1 MQACTDDRTSV
12 PPSELQPRLNLGWIW
27 TISAVAALGG
37 LLFGYDFVVIGG
49 AKPFYEKYFHL
60 TTPFQVAWA
69 MSSALL
75 GCLLGAILSGAL
87 SDRFGRKRLLI
98 LAGMVFALSSI
109 GTALSG
115 SFSTFVVNRLLA
127 GVAIG
132 LASNLSPLYIA
143 EIAPASSRGKL
154 VSINQLTI
162 VIGILAAQVINWL
175 IAEPVPLDATP
186 EQILASWNGQ
196 IGWRWMFGVTAVPSL
211 LFFLAMFFV
220 PESPRWLA
228 STGHEEQSRRIL
240 EKVGGVGY
248 AQWALGE
255 IQKSLPAASAGA
267 RFELRELFDSRVRPA
282 VIIGVVLAVLQQ
294 WCGINVIFNY
304 AEEVF
309 SSAGYGVSDILFN
322 IVITGLVNL
331 IFTFVAIG
339 TVDSLGRRSLM
350 LAGSAALA
358 VVYLLIGLCYA
369 TGTQGTHVL
378 VLVVAAIATYAC
390 TLAPV
395 TWVVLSEIFPN
406 RARGTAMSVAVFALW
421 AGCFTLTYTFPLLNR
436 ALGPAGTF
444 WVYAAICLGGF
455 AFILLRLPETKGITL
470 EEIETRLNAR
480 SALRDGLRS

>member
-1 MQACTDDRTSV
+1 MLAGPDDRTGLLA
-12 PPSELQPRLNLGWIW
+12 SEPETRLNLAWIW
-27 TISAVAALGG
+27 TISLVVALGG

-60 TTPFQVAWA
+60 STQFQVGWA
-69 MSSALL
+69 MSSALV
-75 GCLLGAILSGAL
+75 GCLAGAVLSGVLA
-87 SDRFGRKRLLI
+87 DRFGRKRPLI
-98 LAGMVFALSSI
+98 LAGAIFMVSSL

-115 SFSTFVVNRLLA
+115 SFASFVANRVLG

-143 EIAPASSRGKL
+143 EVAPAAMRGKL

-162 VIGILAAQVINWL
+162 VIGILAAQAINWL
-175 IAEPVPLDATP
+175 IAEPVPPGATAD
-186 EQILASWNGQ
+186 QILVSWNGQ
-196 IGWRWMFGVTAVPSL
+196 VGWRWMFGVTAVPSL
-211 LFFLAMFFV
+211 LFVLAMLFV

-228 STGHEEQSRRIL
+228 SAGQEDRCLRIL
-240 EKVGGVGY
+240 AKVGGPVY
-248 AQWALGE
+248 AEAALVE
-255 IQKSLPAASAGA
+255 IQRTLQASSAAPAFAV
-267 RFELRELFDSRVRPA
+267 RELLDPRVRP
-282 VIIGVVLAVLQQ
+282 VVVIGVVLAVFQQ

-331 IFTFVAIG
+331 MFTFVAIG
-339 TVDSLGRRSLM
+339 TVDRVGRRVLL

-358 VVYLLIGLCYA
+358 VVYLLLGACYA
-369 TGTQGTHVL
+369 TGTQGVHVL
-378 VLVVAAIATYAC
+378 ILVVAAIATFAC
-390 TLAPV
+390 TLGPV

-406 RARGTAMSVAVFALW
+406 RVRGRAISLAVFALW

-444 WVYAAICLGGF
+444 WTYAAICVLGF
-455 AFILLRLPETKGITL
+455 VFIFLRLPETKGITL
-470 EEIETRLNAR
+470 EEIESRLEGQ
-480 SALRDGLRS
+480 SALT